1 MKGRAKVL
9 NSKFME
15 FIEYLQKIGELHNIM
30 KIIDS
35 ISVKKT
41 ENCEKLHTELDESNM
56 SGIDMLFFSW
66 QKGWIEIRET
76 ERRGKDWHR
85 KEYALL
91 VQLEEIAA
99 YCGQENSRGFKPSG
113 YSLSEQDVEVLV

>member
-1 MKGRAKVL
+1 
-9 NSKFME
+9 
-15 FIEYLQKIGELHNIM
+15 
-30 KIIDS
+30 
-35 ISVKKT
+35 
-41 ENCEKLHTELDESNM
+41 
-56 SGIDMLFFSW
+56 MLFFSW

-99 YCGQENSRGFKPSG
+99 YCAQEKSRGFKPAG

>member
-41 ENCEKLHTELDESNM
+41 ENCEKLHTELDEAN
-56 SGIDMLFFSW
+56 
-66 QKGWIEIRET
+66 IERDRYVI
-76 ERRGKDWHR
+76 
-85 KEYALL
+85 LL
-91 VQLEEIAA
+91 LAE
-99 YCGQENSRGFKPSG
+99 G
-113 YSLSEQDVEVLV
+113 LD